1 MDARTVK
8 RPRLV
13 GLFGLSSNVS
23 SETEYNKISGE
34 TEIRRI
40 PAALTFG
47 FLAYA
52 GLADAQSEPI
62 LILTTYPATGSS
74 SQATT
79 IIAPKLQEYLGP
91 EIEIDYGVGVQ
102 AGVAAPADERTIFVA
117 TIGNMALLP
126 AISPSFGIDPLQDLR
141 PVTRFTAVPDVLI
154 ARSGLGIDTLD
165 ELLEH
170 TRAHPGELTYS
181 HIAPR
186 SIHRLEFAALLGE
199 LGMEITLDESV
210 RSSAPAMAA
219 IADGTVDLAIT
230 TSPYVSL
237 LIESGAAVPLV
248 VAHPQRI
255 PLLPDVPTMLER
267 GIAGMPSGSWGGLF
281 APAGSSEEF
290 VAQIFEAAQYAMED
304 PAVIQA
310 INDLGMEVWPSE
322 SPEDFEAFIQGEM
335 TRLGG
340 AADRYGMQLD

>member
-1 MDARTVK
+1 MR
-8 RPRLV
+8 RLFAT
-13 GLFGLSSNVS
+13 LAMSL
-23 SETEYNKISGE
+23 
-34 TEIRRI
+34 
-40 PAALTFG
+40 
-47 FLAYA
+47 LAYA
-52 GLADAQSEPI
+52 GLASAQSDPI

-79 IIAPKLQEYLGP
+79 IIAPKLQEYLCR
-91 EIEIDYGVGVQ
+91 EVEIDYGVGIQ
-102 AGVAAPADERTIFVA
+102 AGVAAPADERTVFVS

-126 AISPSFGIDPLQDLR
+126 AISASFGIDPLRDLR

-165 ELLEH
+165 ELLEY

-186 SIHRLEFAALLGE
+186 SIHRLEFAALLNE
-199 LGMEITLDESV
+199 LDIDITLDESV

-230 TSPYVSL
+230 TSPYVSP

-248 VAHPQRI
+248 VAHSQRI

-267 GIAGMPSGSWGGLF
+267 GIDGMPSGSWGGLF
-281 APAGSSEEF
+281 APAGSSDEF
-290 VAQIFEAAQYAMED
+290 VAQIFEAARVAMEN
-304 PAVIQA
+304 PEVIQA

-322 SPEDFEAFIQGEM
+322 SPEDFEAFIQAEM

-340 AADRYGMQLD
+340 AAERYGLQVD